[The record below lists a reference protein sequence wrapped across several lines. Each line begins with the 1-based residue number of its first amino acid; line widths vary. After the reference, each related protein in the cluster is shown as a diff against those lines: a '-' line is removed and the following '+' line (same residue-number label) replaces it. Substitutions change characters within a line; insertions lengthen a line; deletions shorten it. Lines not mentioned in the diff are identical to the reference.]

1 MDLPCALLWSSIPV
15 CIFGFIGNVLV
26 IQIVYKS
33 RVMHTPTNFL
43 LVNMAVSDV
52 IAILLFLI
60 HDLTTYLLYEHIGE
74 NLLNIACKSIVVITT
89 SAMVSSITLVVLS
102 VERYNA
108 LLKPFNNGLRLNE
121 DNIKKAIVFIWITSA
136 LLSLPNFF
144 FEKWSEAYSTCS
156 GPFNYDESRTS
167 RIYLLVYAAIFYIQA
182 TIMFFCYGSLIRGL
196 YFTNTVC
203 PETDGE
209 RRSEKR
215 KLVVTFLLASVGF
228 LIGYG
233 PGIILATLVASQ
245 HGENVDFD
253 TYYVLLKVVEF
264 LFGCSLCLNPIFYA
278 FRSERFKDG
287 FKRVLGC
294 R

>member
-74 NLLNIACKSIVVITT
+74 NLLNIACKSIAIITT
-89 SAMVSSITLVVLS
+89 SSMVSSITLVVLS

-108 LLKPFNNGLRLNE
+108 LLKPFNNGLRLSE
-121 DNIKKAIVFIWITSA
+121 DNIKKAIVSIWITSA

-144 FEKWSEAYSTCS
+144 LETWSEAYSTCS
-156 GPFNYDESRTS
+156 GPFNYEESRTS

-182 TIMFFCYGSLIRGL
+182 AIMFFCYGSLIRGL

-209 RRSEKR
+209 RRSEKK

-233 PGIILATLVASQ
+233 PGIILATAVASQ
-245 HGENVDFD
+245 HDENVDFD

>member
-60 HDLTTYLLYEHIGE
+60 HDLTTYLLHEHIGE
-74 NLLNIACKSIVVITT
+74 NLLNIACKSIAIITT

-121 DNIKKAIVFIWITSA
+121 DNVKKAIIFIWITSA
-136 LLSLPNFF
+136 LLSLPIFSLKRGVKHTLLALVHLIMTRVEQAEF
-144 FEKWSEAYSTCS
+144 IYSCMLQYST
-156 GPFNYDESRTS
+156 YKQR
-167 RIYLLVYAAIFYIQA
+167 
-182 TIMFFCYGSLIRGL
+182 
-196 YFTNTVC
+196 
-203 PETDGE
+203 
-209 RRSEKR
+209 
-215 KLVVTFLLASVGF
+215 
-228 LIGYG
+228 
-233 PGIILATLVASQ
+233 
-245 HGENVDFD
+245 
-253 TYYVLLKVVEF
+253 
-264 LFGCSLCLNPIFYA
+264 
-278 FRSERFKDG
+278 
-287 FKRVLGC
+287 
-294 R
+294 